1 MPKQEKLGIHKTIEN
16 ICIEILS
23 LSIEASFQSKLYK
36 KETLEKL
43 RIKIG
48 VLQNIIRTE
57 NELKIIDDKTYLKIA
72 EQTIEISKQTNGWL
86 NSLTQKEL

>member
-1 MPKQEKLGIHKTIEN
+1 LPKQEKLGIHKTIEN